1 MASLLLLVACGAPT
15 DGAAQGSA
23 IDRAEAEAVDEDT
36 TDQHPDEDTSDGH
49 PDDDTAGANDLA
61 AEQGPAGEADPGA
74 PDAAPGTSDADPGAP
89 DPTAALEVHYLDVGQ
104 ADATLL
110 LHDEVTVLIDAGHWQ
125 RSDVVPA
132 LRSAGVE
139 ALDLVVV
146 THPHADHL
154 GQFDQVLDAFDVAEV
169 WWSGST
175 TTTRT
180 FERAL
185 AAVERS
191 DAAYEEPRG
200 GATTTLGPLTI
211 DIVNPPRGVGLAD
224 LHDAG
229 LGLRVSYGE
238 VSLLF
243 TGDAETATEARMV
256 RAAAGSLAADILQLG
271 HHGSSTSTT
280 PGFLA
285 AVDPAVAIYSAGSG
299 NSYGHP
305 HTEVIDRVAGAG
317 IDLYGTDVHGTVVL
331 TTDGSSWEVSTDHT
345 GTPTAGSSSGGGTSD
360 GGPDSTS
367 SDGDDGTDTASD
379 DADTSEEPTS
389 PSGDCGPGQVDINSA
404 GSEDL
409 QLIIHI
415 GPDRAQQI
423 PPLRPFSSVS
433 AMDRI
438 SGIGPARV
446 ADIIDEGIAC
456 AG

>member
-1 MASLLLLVACGAPT
+1 MPLLPAVVASLLLLVACGAPT
-15 DGAAQGSA
+15 DGGVQRPA
-23 IDRAEAEAVDEDT
+23 IEQAEAGAVDEDAG
-36 TDQHPDEDTSDGH
+36 DEHPDEDTSDGH
-49 PDDDTAGANDLA
+49 PGEDTADGTSATNET
-61 AEQGPAGEADPGA
+61 EQGPAAEADPD
-74 PDAAPGTSDADPGAP
+74 PDPGVP
-89 DPTAALEVHYLDVGQ
+89 GPTGELEVHYLDVGQ
-104 ADATLL
+104 ADAALL
-110 LHDEVTVLIDAGHWQ
+110 LHDEVAVLIDAGHWQ

-146 THPHADHL
+146 THPHADHI

-238 VSLLF
+238 VALLF

-271 HHGSSTSTT
+271 HHGSSTSST

-285 AVDPAVAIYSAGSG
+285 AVDPAVAIYSAGAG
-299 NSYGHP
+299 NAYGHP
-305 HTEVIDRVAGAG
+305 HAEVIDRVGGAG

-331 TTDGSSWEVSTDHT
+331 ATDGTSWEVSTQRT

-360 GGPDSTS
+360 GEPDSTA
-367 SDGDDGTDTASD
+367 SDGDDGPDD
-379 DADTSEEPTS
+379 DADTPEEPSS

-438 SGIGPARV
+438 SGIGPARI
-446 ADIIDEGIAC
+446 ADIMDEGIAC